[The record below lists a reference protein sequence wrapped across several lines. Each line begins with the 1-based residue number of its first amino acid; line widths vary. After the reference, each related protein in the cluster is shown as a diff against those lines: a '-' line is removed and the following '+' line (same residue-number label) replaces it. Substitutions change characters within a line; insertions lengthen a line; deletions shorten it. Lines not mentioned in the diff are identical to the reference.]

1 MRFIYF
7 LAGLLLF
14 ILLLGFALKNN
25 TPVELHYYLGYTW
38 RAPLSLL
45 MLITFSC
52 GVLLGIIACISSLIR
67 QRRRNMALE
76 RELKALNNTMQSGQ
90 SLV

>member
-1 MRFIYF
+1 MKFIYF
-7 LAGLLLF
+7 PAALLLF
-14 ILLLGFALKNN
+14 ILLLGFAIKNN

-45 MLITFSC
+45 ILIIFSS
-52 GVLLGIIACISSLIR
+52 GAMIGIVACISSLIR

-76 RELKALNNTMQSGQ
+76 RELKALSDTLQSRQ
-90 SLV
+90 N

>member
-1 MRFIYF
+1 MKFIYF

-14 ILLLGFALKNN
+14 IFLLGIAMKNN
-25 TPVELHYYLGYTW
+25 ALVELHYYLGYTW
-38 RAPLSLL
+38 QAPLSLL
-45 MLITFSC
+45 MLITFSL

-76 RELKALNNTMQSGQ
+76 RELKALNNTVQSAHY
-90 SLV
+90 

>member
-1 MRFIYF
+1 MKFIYF

-14 ILLLGFALKNN
+14 IFLLGIALKNN
-25 TPVELHYYLGYTW
+25 SPVELHYYLGYTW

-45 MLITFSC
+45 MLITFSL
-52 GVLLGIIACISSLIR
+52 GVLLGIVACISSLIR

-76 RELKALNNTMQSGQ
+76 RELKALNNTVQSAHY
-90 SLV
+90 

>member
-7 LAGLLLF
+7 LVGLSLF
-14 ILLLGFALKNN
+14 ILLLGFALRNN

-45 MLITFSC
+45 ILITFAS
-52 GVLLGIIACISSLIR
+52 GALLGIMACISSLVR
-67 QRRRNMALE
+67 LRRRYMALE
-76 RELKALNNTMQSGQ
+76 RELKALNSTMQSGQ
-90 SLV
+90 FTS

>member
-1 MRFIYF
+1 MKFLYF

-25 TPVELHYYLGYTW
+25 TPVDLHYYLGYTW

-45 MLITFSC
+45 MLITFAL
-52 GVLLGIIACISSLIR
+52 GALLGIIACVSALIR
-67 QRRRNMALE
+67 QRRHRMTLE
-76 RELKALNNTMQSGQ
+76 KELKALNNTVQSGRP
-90 SLV
+90 L

>member
-1 MRFIYF
+1 MKFIYF

-14 ILLLGFALKNN
+14 IFLLGIAMKNN
-25 TPVELHYYLGYTW
+25 ALVELHYYLGYTW
-38 RAPLSLL
+38 QAPLSLL
-45 MLITFSC
+45 MLITFSL

-76 RELKALNNTMQSGQ
+76 RELKALNNTVQSTHY
-90 SLV
+90 